1 MKAVCEA
8 LGVARSN
15 IMTMRSR
22 ALGWSDRRRAAK
34 SPAADAE
41 VIGEVKAVITSKPSY
56 GYIRVWGMVRNA
68 RNVQGRP
75 AVNRK
80 RIYRI
85 MRDNKLL
92 LPQRGFRGNDTR
104 AHDGRVAVDESDI
117 RWCSDGFEIACW
129 NKERVR
135 VAFTQD
141 CCDRE
146 AISWVATTRGID
158 AILVKDM
165 LITAI
170 EQRFGQIYAVPKP
183 IEFLTD
189 NGACYTA
196 KEVRDLA
203 KSLNIKPVTTP
214 IESPQSN
221 GMAESFV
228 KTFKRDYIAFGDLT
242 DAKTVLAQLP
252 TWFEHYNSLHPHS
265 ALKYLSPKMFRQLQ
279 LTNTE
284 CPVLQG

>member
-1 MKAVCEA
+1 VAYALASVARGRPVRTVCEV

-22 ALGWSDRRRAAK
+22 APDWSDRRRAAK

-41 VIGEVKAVITSKPSY
+41 VVSEVKAVITSRPSY
-56 GYIRVWGMVRNA
+56 RYIRVWGIVHNA
-68 RNVQGRP
+68 RRSQGRS
-75 AVNRK
+75 AVNGK
-80 RIYRI
+80 RIYQI

-92 LPQRGFRGNDTR
+92 LPQRNLRRNDTR
-104 AHDGRVAVDESDI
+104 AHDGRVAVDASDI
-117 RWCSDGFEIACW
+117 RWCSDGFEITCW

-135 VAFTQD
+135 VDFTQD

-146 AISWVATTRGID
+146 AIGWVATTRGID
-158 AILVKDM
+158 SILVKDM

-170 EQRFGQIYAVPKP
+170 EQRFGQIYAVPRA

-189 NGACYTA
+189 NGSYYTA

-214 IESPQSN
+214 IES
-221 GMAESFV
+221 
-228 KTFKRDYIAFGDLT
+228 
-242 DAKTVLAQLP
+242 
-252 TWFEHYNSLHPHS
+252 
-265 ALKYLSPKMFRQLQ
+265 
-279 LTNTE
+279 
-284 CPVLQG
+284 